1 MKSIT
6 TANNIKAIVVA
17 TIGSIIPA
25 LSSGAMVGAFFPN
38 SFWYWTLGIAVLA
51 LFYIC
56 LDRVPLRLYIGIL
69 NEFSFWPLLKYGYA
83 APKLRPTMSAAEYE
97 WYMNW
102 IIYSTPFR
110 LFRDRRRRKDSS
122 SFHHW

>member
-1 MKSIT
+1 MLARKLQ
-6 TANNIKAIVVA
+6 AIVISA
-17 TIGSIIPA
+17 TGTILPCLLAGA
-25 LSSGAMVGAFFPN
+25 LVGCFFRS
-38 SFWYWTLGIAVLA
+38 SFWYWTLGIAALA
-51 LFYIC
+51 LVYII
-56 LDRVPLRLYIGIL
+56 LDRVPLRLYIGAL
-69 NEFSFWPLLKYGYA
+69 NGFPLWPLLKYGYA
-83 APKLRPTMSAAEYE
+83 APELRPTMSAAEYE